1 MSAENAVEAVQL
13 TRLFG
18 DFTAV
23 DRVSFEIPRGE
34 IFGLLGPNGAGKT
47 TTIRM
52 LCGILK
58 PTSGEARVM
67 GFDVAR
73 HAEDVKQRIGY
84 MSQKFALYN
93 DLTVYENLD
102 FYANLYG
109 VKRETFKPRL
119 TELIDMA
126 GLQGHERQLTA
137 DLSGA
142 WRQRL
147 ALACAIVHE
156 PPMLFLDEPTA
167 GVDPIS
173 RREFWEMI
181 YTLAGQG
188 VSVLATTHYM
198 DEAEFCNV
206 IGMMYNARLIALN
219 DPDSLKEAMEGV
231 LLEVDCDQPG
241 NAESV
246 LQACLKLQTW
256 LRTVCR
262 SMYWS
267 MQKQQSLPFGRRWF
281 RMALTLDGLSAFCHL
296 WKTCSF
302 PWSTKKIACV
312 CGQKSNRRHTWDRV
326 FAAWRQLFIK
336 NGCILSATRVR
347 WHWSL
352 LCP

>member
-1 MSAENAVEAVQL
+1 
-13 TRLFG
+13 
-18 DFTAV
+18 
-23 DRVSFEIPRGE
+23 
-34 IFGLLGPNGAGKT
+34 
-47 TTIRM
+47 
-52 LCGILK
+52 
-58 PTSGEARVM
+58 M

-73 HAEDVKQRIGY
+73 QAEDVKQRIGY

-119 TELIDMA
+119 AELIDMA
-126 GLQGHERQLTA
+126 GLRGHEKQRTA

-181 YTLAGQG
+181 YSLAGQG

-241 NAESV
+241 AAELV
-246 LQACLKLQTW
+246 LQALPEVTD
-256 LRTVCR
+256 VAAHGV
-262 SMYWS
+262 
-267 MQKQQSLPFGRRWF
+267 SLHVLVETETAEHAIRQ
-281 RMALTLDGLSAFCHL
+281 ALVQNGIDPDASTAFCHL
-296 WKTCSF
+296 WKTYSF

-312 CGQKSNRRHTWDRV
+312 CGQKSNRRYTWDRV
-326 FAAWRQLFIK
+326 FAAWRQLFAK

-347 WHWSL
+347 WH
-352 LCP
+352 